1 MSELFQD
8 FSYWVLFF
16 GFGVGIAGL
25 TAGGDWVCR
34 GAVGLAAFLRV
45 KPLIIGLT
53 VVSAATSMPEF
64 FISLLGSLRGSYGLS
79 IGNILGSN
87 IANIGLILGLSA
99 LICPLV
105 IRVRLIR
112 IDVPILIAVSALFAL
127 LCWTSLS
134 RIDGVL
140 LLAVLI
146 VYLFFL
152 VRASRREEMVVPG
165 IEEVIRD
172 EIRGLS
178 LGRSLLWLGLG
189 TVALALAAGLL
200 VQSSVEIAGR
210 MGVSEVLIGLTV
222 VAIGTSLPEFAASIA
237 AAIRKQADLCAG
249 NIVGSNLFN
258 LILVSGS
265 VSVISPIGIDR
276 NLFLVEFPAMLFFA
290 FLLWPLIF
298 TGKIVSRLEG
308 VLLLLFYG
316 AFLTLSAVFHLGW
329 LSTAL

>member
-1 MSELFQD
+1 MSELFQN
-8 FSYWVLFF
+8 FPYWVLVV
-16 GFGVGIAGL
+16 GSGVGLAGL
-25 TAGGDWVCR
+25 TAGGDWLCR
-34 GAVGLAAFLRV
+34 GAIGLAAFLRV

-140 LLAVLI
+140 LLAVLF

-152 VRASRREEMVVPG
+152 IRASRDEEMVIPG
-165 IEEVIRD
+165 IEEVISD

-189 TVALALAAGLL
+189 TVALALAAALL

-222 VAIGTSLPEFAASIA
+222 VAIGTSLPELAASIA

-290 FLLWPLIF
+290 LLLWPLIF
-298 TGKIVSRLEG
+298 TGKIVTRLEG

-316 AFLTLSAVFHLGW
+316 AFLTISVVFHSGW
-329 LSTAL
+329 LSASI

>member
-1 MSELFQD
+1 MSELFHN
-8 FSYWVLFF
+8 FPYWVLVV
-16 GFGVGIAGL
+16 GSGVGLAGL
-25 TAGGDWVCR
+25 TAGGDWLCR
-34 GAVGLAAFLRV
+34 GAIGLAAFLRV

-53 VVSAATSMPEF
+53 VISAATSMPEF

-140 LLAVLI
+140 LLAVLF

-152 VRASRREEMVVPG
+152 IRASRDEEMVIPG
-165 IEEVIRD
+165 IEEVISD

-189 TVALALAAGLL
+189 TVALALAAALL

-222 VAIGTSLPEFAASIA
+222 VAIGTSLPELAASIA

-290 FLLWPLIF
+290 LLLWPLIF
-298 TGKIVSRLEG
+298 TGKIVTRLEG

-316 AFLTLSAVFHLGW
+316 AFLTISVVFHSGW
-329 LSTAL
+329 LSASI

>member
-1 MSELFQD
+1 MSELFQN
-8 FSYWVLFF
+8 FPYWVLVV
-16 GFGVGIAGL
+16 GSGVGLAGL
-25 TAGGDWVCR
+25 TAGGDWLCR
-34 GAVGLAAFLRV
+34 GAIGLAAFLRV

-53 VVSAATSMPEF
+53 VISAATSMPEF

-140 LLAVLI
+140 LLAVLF

-152 VRASRREEMVVPG
+152 IRASRDEEMVIPG
-165 IEEVIRD
+165 IEEVISD

-189 TVALALAAGLL
+189 TVALALAAALL

-222 VAIGTSLPEFAASIA
+222 VAIGTSLPELAASIA

-290 FLLWPLIF
+290 LLLWPLIF
-298 TGKIVSRLEG
+298 TGKIVTRLEG

-316 AFLTLSAVFHLGW
+316 AFLTISVVFHSGW
-329 LSTAL
+329 LSASI

>member
-1 MSELFQD
+1 MSELFQN
-8 FSYWVLFF
+8 FPYWVLVV
-16 GFGVGIAGL
+16 GSGVGLAGL
-25 TAGGDWVCR
+25 TAGGDWLCR
-34 GAVGLAAFLRV
+34 GAIGLAAFLRV

-140 LLAVLI
+140 LLAVLF

-152 VRASRREEMVVPG
+152 IRASRDEEMVIPG
-165 IEEVIRD
+165 MEEVISD

-189 TVALALAAGLL
+189 TVALALAAALL

-222 VAIGTSLPEFAASIA
+222 VAIGTSLPELAASIA

-290 FLLWPLIF
+290 LLLWPLIF
-298 TGKIVSRLEG
+298 TGKIVTRLEG

-316 AFLTLSAVFHLGW
+316 AFLTISVVFHSGW
-329 LSTAL
+329 LSASI

>member
-1 MSELFQD
+1 MSELFQN
-8 FSYWVLFF
+8 FPYWVLVV
-16 GFGVGIAGL
+16 GSGVGLAGL
-25 TAGGDWVCR
+25 TAGGDWLCR
-34 GAVGLAAFLRV
+34 GAIGLAAFLRV

-53 VVSAATSMPEF
+53 VISAATSMPEF

-140 LLAVLI
+140 LLAVLF

-152 VRASRREEMVVPG
+152 IRASRDEEMVIPG
-165 IEEVIRD
+165 MEEVISD

-189 TVALALAAGLL
+189 TVALALAAALL

-222 VAIGTSLPEFAASIA
+222 VAIGTSLPELAASIA

-290 FLLWPLIF
+290 LLLWPLIF
-298 TGKIVSRLEG
+298 TGKIVTRLEG

-316 AFLTLSAVFHLGW
+316 AFLTISVVFHSGW
-329 LSTAL
+329 LSASI